1 MITLKTYQ
9 QEAVEGLVKD
19 TFKLLKAPGARQK
32 MVLKHQQVPENSY
45 NGCLLKSPV
54 RRIAG

>member
-19 TFKLLKAPGARQK
+19 TFKLLKGPGARQK
-32 MVLKHQQVPENSY
+32 MVFKAPT
-45 NGCLLKSPV
+45 G
-54 RRIAG
+54 AGKTVTMAAYLNRLCE